1 MLGEADCFEYGD
13 YTRRGIVVK
22 REEIRGN
29 TCENGRNSSL
39 KVKEIYKAR
48 TICLVYKARFD
59 VIVCSI
65 RKHLMEHS
73 AGTVILR
80 KFFEYLTYYLSLLS
94 SDHSSLKPDSFI
106 LLHE

>member
-1 MLGEADCFEYGD
+1 VLGEADCFEYGD

-22 REEIRGN
+22 RDEIRGN

-48 TICLVYKARFD
+48 TILCLVYKARFD

-65 RKHLMEHS
+65 RKHLMERA
-73 AGTVILR
+73 AGIVQ
-80 KFFEYLTYYLSLLS
+80 YY
-94 SDHSSLKPDSFI
+94 
-106 LLHE
+106 